1 MILMLA
7 RFKIA
12 IGIVAMLLS
21 GLQMLAE
28 RSDSSRYYFKMS
40 ANAGYGIETFKYSGG
55 HSYQTSYKYY
65 NYVYGAKLNN
75 TPLIVPTYNAELKLD
90 CELPLGLK
98 IVNGLSY
105 QSLTFETPEY
115 LGYGP
120 SYTYTL
126 KEKVTMETTHL
137 FFGLGYGRKIKR
149 IILDADI
156 CVDRYKIIGLY
167 MDRKINFNG
176 STTGY
181 GIPSNAASY
190 QKQDL
195 DYKEG
200 LAIKGSINV
209 SYKIS
214 GPLYIR
220 AGLVYRYDPFGMEVN
235 GYSGFESTHSNF
247 NIVRTYMLNLGIS
260 LSVK

>member
-1 MILMLA
+1 MSA
-7 RFKIA
+7 RFKKSTGI
-12 IGIVAMLLS
+12 IGMLLLCLHMFA
-21 GLQMLAE
+21 G

-40 ANAGYGIETFKYSGG
+40 ANAGYGIETFKYSGSHG
-55 HSYQTSYKYY
+55 YQTSYKYY
-65 NYVYGAKLNN
+65 NYGYGAKLNN
-75 TPLIVPTYNAELKLD
+75 TPVIVPTYNAELKID
-90 CELPLGLK
+90 CELPLGIK

-105 QSLTFETPEY
+105 QSLTFQTPEY

-126 KEKVTMETTHL
+126 KEKITMETTHL
-137 FFGLGYGRKIKR
+137 FFGLGYGRRIKR

-167 MDRKINFNG
+167 IDRKIDFHG

-195 DYKEG
+195 GYKEG
-200 LAIKGSINV
+200 LAIKGSVNF
-209 SYKIS
+209 SYKVS

-220 AGLVYRYDPFGMEVN
+220 AGLVYRYDPFGIEVN